1 MPGISNSG
9 WPLLPV
15 VGSGQFGTPWER
27 MHRAKSSMPV
37 NNLPR
42 LVLSRPE
49 QLRAG

>member
-27 MHRAKSSMPV
+27 MHRAKFSMPV
-37 NNLPR
+37 KIC
-42 LVLSRPE
+42 
-49 QLRAG
+49 RAWC